1 MDQGNDRLLLLLS
14 AFAVCLNGNHS
25 GKVDALVYC
34 ANQEDIPLLRQV
46 NKDIENYLLLYSNS
60 LTSKGYDGR
69 SKLRYQ
75 DCSGARGFIEIQDG
89 KYVGEPE
96 DHLLNRIDMTGRFFG
111 ICKDKDLDR
120 LFQSHVAEGTYKV
133 NASRQS
139 GRFQVIKL

>member
-60 LTSKGYDGR
+60 LTR
-69 SKLRYQ
+69 
-75 DCSGARGFIEIQDG
+75 A
-89 KYVGEPE
+89 
-96 DHLLNRIDMTGRFFG
+96 MTGEASFDIRTAQVQE
-111 ICKDKDLDR
+111 DLLR
-120 LFQSHVAEGTYKV
+120 
-133 NASRQS
+133 SRMARES
-139 GRFQVIKL
+139 RKTIF